1 MLHNFKKKQKN
12 NVFEMWLTDTAENHV
27 GIIK

>member
-1 MLHNFKKKQKN
+1 MLHDLKKQKN